1 MIVITVTDTN
11 TAVSTTAVVNLAT
24 AAAIFTG
31 AEVGLDGADE
41 ETTGFPQEILD
52 RAAEQTARFTAFIHA

>member
-1 MIVITVTDTN
+1 MIVITVTDTH
-11 TAVSTTAVVNLAT
+11 TAVSTTAVLNPAI

-41 ETTGFPQEILD
+41 ETTGFPQEMLD
-52 RAAEQTARFTAFIHA
+52 KAAEQATKFAAFTSA